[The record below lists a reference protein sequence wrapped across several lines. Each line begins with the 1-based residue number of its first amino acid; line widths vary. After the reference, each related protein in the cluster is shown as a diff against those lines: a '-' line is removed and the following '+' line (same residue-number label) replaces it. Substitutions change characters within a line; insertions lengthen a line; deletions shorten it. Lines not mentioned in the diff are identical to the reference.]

1 MDHQS
6 SHQAHNSDPKLSRAI
21 NVRRAGEAR
30 ALHQTLDEQ
39 MRILTAIKASL
50 AVHHETLDDADLM
63 MVLAEGETSLLETI
77 DALLEADM
85 YDEALLDGLKL
96 QKDTLA
102 VRLHRFRER
111 RESRRS
117 ILEQALTLL
126 EQKSLERPIG
136 TLTLANRPPSL
147 VIEEEA
153 QIPARFFDLRPV
165 LNKRSLKQALDGGE
179 HVQGARLANGAITLT
194 LRRR

>member
-63 MVLAEGETSLLETI
+63 MVLAGGETSLLETI

-117 ILEQALTLL
+117 IAPFRGPSGAVTTLIGSVFSTVPGSPAYVGKASQYR
-126 EQKSLERPIG
+126 QKSPE
-136 TLTLANRPPSL
+136 
-147 VIEEEA
+147 
-153 QIPARFFDLRPV
+153 
-165 LNKRSLKQALDGGE
+165 LKQDIDI
-179 HVQGARLANGAITLT
+179 QGHNAILSEF
-194 LRRR
+194 RFDYQAAA